1 MPKAF
6 SARTAVRPRLAAV
19 EEAKEQISQARFGP
33 QLVLR
38 VDQITAN
45 PNNPRRDFDEDSL
58 NQLASSMQRDGQLQP
73 VVVRRVGDTFQL
85 ICGERRW
92 RAAKRAAIDTIAAIE
107 RDASDQQAYK
117 LALVENLHRDDL
129 SHEEKVTALDQLAE
143 LVQLSGLRRT
153 AGELGMSPGWLSR
166 RLSMRQDPVVFPA
179 LEAGKIGFSQANELL
194 GAPAVAR
201 RTLLDRV
208 LRQAPPKDTIRL
220 WVKET
225 KREIRQSQQAA
236 VAAAAQAEGRDVK
249 VEQESAFAG
258 LVAQLRRLGQPSTP
272 ADAAA
277 IEELISVAQR
287 LLAPARRRRSHS
299 HTSELMTATA

>member
-6 SARTAVRPRLAAV
+6 SARTLVRPRLAAV

-38 VDQITAN
+38 VDQISPN

-117 LALVENLHRDDL
+117 LALVENLHREDL

-143 LVQLSGLRRT
+143 LVQVSGLRQT
-153 AGELGMSPGWLSR
+153 AGELGMSHGWLSR
-166 RLSMRQDPVVFPA
+166 RLSMRQDPVIFPA
-179 LEAGKIGFSQANELL
+179 LEAGKIGFGQANELL

-220 WVKET
+220 WVKDT

-236 VAAAAQAEGRDVK
+236 VAAVAQAEGKQIEEGQQR
-249 VEQESAFAG
+249 SPFAD
-258 LVAQLRRLGQPSTP
+258 LVAQLRLLGQPATP
-272 ADAAA
+272 ADLAAV
-277 IEELISVAQR
+277 EELVSVAQQ
-287 LLAPARRRRSHS
+287 LLAPGRRRRSH
-299 HTSELMTATA
+299 TSAIIPVTAA